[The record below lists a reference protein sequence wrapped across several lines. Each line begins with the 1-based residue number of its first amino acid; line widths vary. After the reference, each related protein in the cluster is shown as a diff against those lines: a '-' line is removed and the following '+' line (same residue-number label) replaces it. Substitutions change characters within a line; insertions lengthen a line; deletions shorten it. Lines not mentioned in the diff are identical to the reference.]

1 LPLRPNS
8 RLTDFNVARTLRNG
22 KIYAEFVEDAFVL
35 DHFRLRDVMIA
46 RHTGP
51 QDESDCDDADLE
63 ENSDWDADG
72 PASTRVWKERGV
84 LAIARARWQPREM
97 PLPTAPLPV
106 STAAASSS
114 DRFDARKAKK
124 KGLCRASRQLKRE
137 VTCKNLSN
145 PKAIAQLR
153 TSQSTP
159 VRVNF
164 KMVSHP
170 AVTSTGWMGLREP
183 AAEFKPEAREYS
195 FDEARQIP
203 GMVVL
208 DCQG

>member
-1 LPLRPNS
+1 
-8 RLTDFNVARTLRNG
+8 
-22 KIYAEFVEDAFVL
+22 
-35 DHFRLRDVMIA
+35 MIA
-46 RHTGP
+46 RQTGP

-72 PASTRVWKERGV
+72 PASTHVWKERGV
-84 LAIARARWQPREM
+84 LAMARARWQPPETR
-97 PLPTAPLPV
+97 LPTGPLPV
-106 STAAASSS
+106 STAATSSS
-114 DRFDARKAKK
+114 DKFDARKNKK
-124 KGLCRASRQLKRE
+124 KGLCRAARQLKRE
-137 VTCKNLSN
+137 VMRETLSN

-153 TSQSTP
+153 TRQSTP
-159 VRVNF
+159 IRVNF